1 VTNKAVFL
9 DRDGVLNVAPII
21 GGVPSS
27 PSKIE
32 DLQIIEG
39 VKRAVRILKL
49 NGFIP
54 IVVTNQPDIARGKV
68 EFETVVRFNK
78 DLCQNLEI
86 EHLYMCTHDDNDMC
100 NCRKPE
106 PGLIMKASADLHI
119 NLQKSFV
126 VGDRW
131 KDIAAGQ
138 AAGCRCFFIDYS
150 YNEDQPIQPF
160 TKVNSL
166 YEATL
171 FICN

>member
-1 VTNKAVFL
+1 MNKAVFL

-27 PSKIE
+27 PSKID

-39 VKRAVRILKL
+39 AKRAVRILKL

-54 IVVTNQPDIARGKV
+54 IIVTNQPDIARGKADIESV
-68 EFETVVRFNK
+68 TQINK
-78 DLCQNLEI
+78 AICEALEI
-86 EHLYMCTHDDNDMC
+86 EHVYMCPHDENHKC
-100 NCRKPE
+100 KCRKPE
-106 PGLIMKASADLHI
+106 PGLIMAASA
-119 NLQKSFV
+119 NLGISLQDSFM

-138 AAGCRCFFIDYS
+138 AAGCINFFIDYS
-150 YNEDQPIQPF
+150 YNENQPSPPF
-160 TKVNSL
+160 TKVASL

-171 FICN
+171 LICN